1 MLVFPLYFQC
11 RVISINQLF
20 PHSLTTYVR
29 HTCWHWTFWKA
40 GKMCCRKTLV
50 AIFEADKRMKQFPF
64 LQHHLCSLE
73 IGWDSFFAHTL
84 YINCELGTGS
94 SGYKSADTRLPC
106 ASTTIP
112 LDSITRIFDRSHGD
126 RGCDIWPYI
135 HALMDIF
142 LEASSTA
149 SFVCLPVCPSQF
161 AHYSK
166 LNL

>member
-1 MLVFPLYFQC
+1 MQSHLNRPTLP
-11 RVISINQLF
+11 SL
-20 PHSLTTYVR
+20 PHNLRTSHLLALDFLKSEKNVLQ
-29 HTCWHWTFWKA
+29 K
-40 GKMCCRKTLV
+40 K
-50 AIFEADKRMKQFPF
+50 KRMKQFPF
-64 LQHHLCSLE
+64 LQHHPCSLE

-94 SGYKSADTRLPC
+94 TGYKSADTRRPC

-166 LNL
+166 LNLLTLLSIYKSINTPLYL